1 MKHLAPLVAVAV
13 LLFSACGED
22 NKVGESIDLGIKS
35 EVEQERLGARTT
47 TTAPAQTTAPPQ
59 QQQQQKAAVGATTAP
74 PTTKAPTTVPPTVPP
89 TAPPTTAA
97 PERIA
102 IEISINGDSSGTT
115 QFEPSQTRV
124 FVGSLVKWTNGDS
137 VARSVEADNGSFKSG
152 MLEPGQSFTYRAA
165 NAGRFNYTDG
175 TRPYAVGALE
185 VIAR

>member
-1 MKHLAPLVAVAV
+1 MKHLAAVLAVAA
-13 LLFSACGED
+13 LLLAACGED
-22 NKVGESIDLGIKS
+22 NKVGEEVDLGIKS

-47 TTAPAQTTAPPQ
+47 TTAAPATTAVTQP
-59 QQQQQKAAVGATTAP
+59 QKASVGATTAP
-74 PTTKAPTTVPPTVPP
+74 PATQAPTTAPPT

-97 PERIA
+97 PERVA

-124 FVGSLVKWTNGDS
+124 FVGSLVKWTNRDS
-137 VARSVEADNGSFKSG
+137 VARSVEADDGSFKSG
-152 MLEPGQSFTYRAA
+152 LLEPGQSFTYRAEKV
-165 NAGRFNYTDG
+165 GRFNYTDG